1 MRFFYPSMSLS
12 RLALI
17 FEAEEETRI
26 GIARRSLL
34 DEQRSILVD
43 MAVFTEYLVHV
54 NIIDATRGFV
64 FLNCTLRAVVIALW
78 TVLIVVLRAEDD
90 HVGLVLFEIGVELRG
105 DLIGGQR
112 LRFDET
118 IDVEKRSSY
127 EIQGQWVG
135 RSGRQRCEADG
146 NARERNRRADEWIDR
161 EALHIGR
168 LE

>member
-17 FEAEEETRI
+17 FEAEEEACI

-34 DEQRSILVD
+34 DKQRSILVD

-54 NIIDATRGFV
+54 NIIDATRRFV
-64 FLNCTLRAVVIALW
+64 LLTCTLCAVVIALW
-78 TVLIVVLRAEDD
+78 TVLIVVLRTEDD
-90 HVGLVLFEIGVELRG
+90 HVGFVLFEIGVELRG
-105 DLIGGQR
+105 DCIGGQR
-112 LRFDET
+112 LRFDEK

-127 EIQGQWVG
+127 EIQGQRIG

-146 NARERNRRADEWIDR
+146 NGRERNRRADEWIDR